1 MGSGFHPGEG
11 RAGPETGRE
20 EFRLQDLF
28 RNRDLD
34 LAPGAVEDPS
44 DLVRTYLREAGRTSL
59 LTRCGEV
66 EVARRIER
74 GQLKTLKVL
83 SRSAMVTS

>member
-20 EFRLQDLF
+20 EFRVQDLF

-34 LAPGAVEDPS
+34 LAPGAVEDSS
-44 DLVRTYLREAGRTSL
+44 DIVRTYLREAGRISL